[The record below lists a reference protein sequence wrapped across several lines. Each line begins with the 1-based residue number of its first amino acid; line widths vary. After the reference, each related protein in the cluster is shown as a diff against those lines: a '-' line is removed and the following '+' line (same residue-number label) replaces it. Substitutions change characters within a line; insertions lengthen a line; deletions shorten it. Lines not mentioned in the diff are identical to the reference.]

1 MKLVIRERSKILWG
15 LIMESF
21 NIDNY
26 LEKLISRCKDSF
38 DERLVYVGLQGSY
51 LRGEANENSDI
62 DVMIVIDG
70 FSVEDMKTYRGI
82 LKEIGWYEKSCGFI
96 CGKEE
101 LTNWNPLESLQLK
114 YTTKDLY
121 GTLVDLLPPATR
133 QDEINYVKISLGNF
147 YHEICHR
154 FIHGGQEKSR
164 DKLRASCKQLYFIIQ
179 NLHYLE
185 TGNFIL
191 KKSELKAAVSEQDRE
206 MLCIPELPDDYDFEK
221 TYAAVIAWC
230 QKAFARIR

>member
-1 MKLVIRERSKILWG
+1 
-15 LIMESF
+15 MESF

-26 LEKLISRCKDSF
+26 LEKLISLCKESF
-38 DERLVYVGLQGSY
+38 GERLLYVGLQGSY
-51 LRGEANENSDI
+51 LRGEATENSDI
-62 DVMIVIDG
+62 DVMIVLDG
-70 FSVEDMKTYRGI
+70 FSVEDMKTYRDI

-101 LTNWNPLESLQLK
+101 LTNWNPLEALQLK
-114 YTTKDLY
+114 YTTKDLL
-121 GTLVDLLPPATR
+121 GKLEKLLPPATR

-154 FIHGGQEKSR
+154 YIHAGDEKSR
-164 DKLRASCKQLYFIIQ
+164 NKLRASSKQLYFVIQ

-185 TGNFIL
+185 SGHFLL
-191 KKSELKAAVSEQDRE
+191 KKSDLKAAVSAEDRE

-221 TYAAVIAWC
+221 TYEAVITWC
-230 QKAFARIR
+230 QKAFLRLSINS

>member
-1 MKLVIRERSKILWG
+1 
-15 LIMESF
+15 MECF

-26 LEKLISRCKDSF
+26 LEKLILRCREVF
-38 DERLVYVGLQGSY
+38 GGRLVYVGLQGSW
-51 LRGEANENSDI
+51 LRGEATENSDI
-62 DVMIVIDG
+62 DVMIVLAG
-70 FSVEDMKTYRGI
+70 FSVEDMKTYRAI

-121 GTLVDLLPPATR
+121 GTLSELLPPATR

-154 FIHGGQEKSR
+154 FIHGGEEKSC
-164 DKLRASCKQLYFIIQ
+164 DKLRASCKQLYFVIQ

-185 TGNFIL
+185 SGDFIL
-191 KKSELKAAVSEQDRE
+191 KKSDLKAVVSEQDCE
-206 MLCIPELPDDYDFEK
+206 MLCIPELSDDYDFEK
-221 TYAAVIAWC
+221 TYEAVIAWC
-230 QKAFARIR
+230 QKAFARIK